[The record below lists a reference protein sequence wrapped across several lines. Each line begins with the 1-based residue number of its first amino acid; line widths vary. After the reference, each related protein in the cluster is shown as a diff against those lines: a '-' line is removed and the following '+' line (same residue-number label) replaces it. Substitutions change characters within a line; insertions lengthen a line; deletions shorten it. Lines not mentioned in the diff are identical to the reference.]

1 MKSSTNKILWLTLFS
16 IAMGFLEAAVVVY
29 LRALYYPQGFD
40 FPLSI
45 MDPKLVLV
53 ELLREAATVI
63 MLLGIGILSGTNTN
77 QRLANF
83 IAAFAIWDIF
93 YYVFLKLVLDW
104 PASFFTWDILFLI
117 PVPWVGP
124 VLAPCIVSLTMLLM
138 AYALHHRDGQNP
150 TNRINLVE
158 WVLILFG
165 CAIIVGSWMTD
176 YLSLTWGKTISAE
189 EALQVFSNYV
199 PRTYHW
205 WIFAMGEVIILAGIF
220 RFWMRTKLS
229 EL

>member
-1 MKSSTNKILWLTLFS
+1 MKFSTNKILWFILFS
-16 IAMGFLEAAVVVY
+16 IAMGLFEAVVVVY

-45 MDPKLVLV
+45 MDSKLVLV
-53 ELLREAATVI
+53 EILREVATVI
-63 MLLGIGILSGTNTN
+63 MLLGIGILSGNNFN

-93 YYVFLKLVLDW
+93 YYVFLKFLLDW
-104 PASFFTWDILFLI
+104 PSSFFTWDILFLI

-138 AYALHHRDGQNP
+138 AYVLHNRDWMNSK
-150 TNRINLVE
+150 NRIDFVE
-158 WVLILFG
+158 WTLILMG
-165 CAIIVGSWMTD
+165 CLMVVGTWMTD
-176 YLSLTWGKTISAE
+176 YFSLTWGKTISAD

-199 PRTYHW
+199 PQVYYW
-205 WIFAMGEVIILAGIF
+205 WVFGIGEVLIMVGLF
-220 RFWMRTKLS
+220 RFWKRTKG
-229 EL
+229 

>member
-1 MKSSTNKILWLTLFS
+1 MKSSTNKILWLSLFS

-29 LRALYYPQGFD
+29 LRAIYYPRGFD

-45 MDPKLVLV
+45 MDSKLVLV

-104 PASFFTWDILFLI
+104 PASFFAWDILFLI

-124 VLAPCIVSLTMLLM
+124 VLAPCLVSLTMLLM
-138 AYALHHRDGQNP
+138 AYVLHQRDGVNSS
-150 TNRINLVE
+150 NRINLLE
-158 WVLILFG
+158 WVLILSG
-165 CAIIVGSWMTD
+165 CAIIVGTWMAD
-176 YLSLTWGKTISAE
+176 YFSLTWGKTLSAE

-199 PRTYHW
+199 PQTYLW
-205 WIFAMGEVIILAGIF
+205 GIFALGEAIILAGIF
-220 RFWMRTKLS
+220 RFWRRTKNV
-229 EL
+229 

>member
-16 IAMGFLEAAVVVY
+16 IAMGFLEAAVVLY

-189 EALQVFSNYV
+189 KR
-199 PRTYHW
+199 P
-205 WIFAMGEVIILAGIF
+205 
-220 RFWMRTKLS
+220 KCLS
-229 EL
+229 ERGPIISFS